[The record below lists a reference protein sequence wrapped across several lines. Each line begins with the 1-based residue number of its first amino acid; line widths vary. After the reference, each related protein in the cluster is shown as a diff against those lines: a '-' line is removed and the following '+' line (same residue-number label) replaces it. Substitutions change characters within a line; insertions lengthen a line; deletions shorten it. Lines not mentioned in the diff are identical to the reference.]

1 MDNFDLEKLLSENYC
16 DTLNSLEPVNKERLY
31 KLYKKPKASK
41 IGRRTFVYKIAIA
54 VLLLSLLAVGTVTA
68 TASNAAFRDKLA
80 QRAKKDNVNLTDSE
94 LDEITSRVTQR
105 GWFDESEALTEFG
118 RNENGQM
125 YGSDLYGFELM
136 AVGGTGDNVGYVYTV
151 DFNDEMFTGPG
162 QLDDD
167 SESSRDFYYDDVLE
181 WQEDRDSGELR
192 NWCYAFE
199 KDGMTIIGKWVQSI
213 KKDDEE
219 ISEKRINM
227 GFLTNEELAS
237 GEYDKYIY
245 DGFDSVIDEAEV
257 MERLEKLHVNVG
269 NKAAFPADEEL
280 PEMGENDKRQK
291 YGDFRYNFELQ
302 PCSGYYKGGYCYT
315 DDCKEVQGTRIP
327 WLYDISE
334 WDKVRKNTR
343 NWNYVYESD
352 GETIIG
358 VEYGRPV
365 YVENTQD
372 DYELYGGFCTIE
384 EFESGEYDEYI
395 YNGGDDGEKY
405 KEKARKRQIY
415 FDKLRE
421 LGHTH

>member
-31 KLYKKPKASK
+31 KLYKKPKGSK
-41 IGRRTFVYKIAIA
+41 IGRRAVFYKIAIA

-80 QRAKKDNVNLTDSE
+80 QRTKKDNVNLTDSE

-199 KDGMTIIGKWVQSI
+199 KDGMTIIGKW
-213 KKDDEE
+213 
-219 ISEKRINM
+219 
-227 GFLTNEELAS
+227 
-237 GEYDKYIY
+237 
-245 DGFDSVIDEAEV
+245 
-257 MERLEKLHVNVG
+257 
-269 NKAAFPADEEL
+269 
-280 PEMGENDKRQK
+280 
-291 YGDFRYNFELQ
+291 
-302 PCSGYYKGGYCYT
+302 
-315 DDCKEVQGTRIP
+315 
-327 WLYDISE
+327 
-334 WDKVRKNTR
+334 
-343 NWNYVYESD
+343 
-352 GETIIG
+352 
-358 VEYGRPV
+358 
-365 YVENTQD
+365 
-372 DYELYGGFCTIE
+372 
-384 EFESGEYDEYI
+384 
-395 YNGGDDGEKY
+395 
-405 KEKARKRQIY
+405 
-415 FDKLRE
+415 
-421 LGHTH
+421 